1 MKALIALCR
10 RATDRRGST
19 IVEFALIFPALCLT
33 IFALFDLGYRSYVAA
48 VLQGA
53 MHEAARLSTVGGM
66 TPAQIDAHVTSRLRR
81 LSSTGSI
88 VVITRSYSDFGSIQK
103 PEKIT
108 QDTAPLLE
116 YNQGDCFED
125 ANANGT
131 YDLDR
136 GKTGLGAAEDIIQYQ
151 VSITF
156 DRLVPLGGMLGWDD
170 RQKVGGATV
179 LRNQP
184 YAARTTGVAI
194 VC

>member
-1 MKALIALCR
+1 LPSCKRPARFDHRGICADFSSALLDHICVVRSWLPQL
-10 RATDRRGST
+10 RGS
-19 IVEFALIFPALCLT
+19 
-33 IFALFDLGYRSYVAA
+33 RSSRS
-48 VLQGA
+48 
-53 MHEAARLSTVGGM
+53 HARGGPPFHRRWND
-66 TPAQIDAHVTSRLRR
+66 TCANRRPRDATAE
-81 LSSTGSI
+81 TAF
-88 VVITRSYSDFGSIQK
+88 TRSYSDFGSIQK

-156 DRLVPLGGMLGWDD
+156 DRLVPLGWMLGWDD